1 MMRWKALPALLLL
14 LSAAACTPDRTAANA
29 PGTPAGGPTGSPSPT
44 AGAMLAADCG
54 THDLGHQ
61 SELPAASLSCLLD
74 AVSGRRPAVLRVTR
88 LTIEGDPIRFTYT
101 VQQDGQVEVLTD
113 TREDAFGHRGIMRE
127 LCNGPAAGPPAL
139 EFAQCSTPTP
149 VR

>member
-1 MMRWKALPALLLL
+1 MRWKALPALLLL
-14 LSAAACTPDRTAANA
+14 LSAAACTPDRTTAGA
-29 PGTPAGGPTGSPSPT
+29 PGTPAGSPTGSPSPT
-44 AGAMLAADCG
+44 AGTMPADCG
-54 THDLGHQ
+54 THDLGHR

-127 LCNGPAAGPPAL
+127 LCTGPTAGPPAL
-139 EFAQCSTPTP
+139 AFAQCSTPTP